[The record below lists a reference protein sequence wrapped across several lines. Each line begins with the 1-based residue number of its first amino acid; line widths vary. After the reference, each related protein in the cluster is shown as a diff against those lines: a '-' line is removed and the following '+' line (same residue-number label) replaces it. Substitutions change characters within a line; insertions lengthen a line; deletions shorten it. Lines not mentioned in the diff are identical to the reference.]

1 MHLTGSLSA
10 GKSALCK
17 PARTHGIIRHC
28 SAKVMFFRN
37 LFREMGLLDQIEE
50 PTKVYCDNNTA
61 IHWVKT
67 GKITDGNQYL
77 QMAFHQTRE
86 WEADGQ
92 ICVLAVNTK
101 DNFSDLMTKPCGKEE
116 YALFLMVFCGY
127 ERWVIKVP
135 RETMTFT

>member
-1 MHLTGSLSA
+1 M
-10 GKSALCK
+10 
-17 PARTHGIIRHC
+17 
-28 SAKVMFFRN
+28 
-37 LFREMGLLDQIEE
+37 
-50 PTKVYCDNNTA
+50 
-61 IHWVKT
+61 

>member
-1 MHLTGSLSA
+1 MA
-10 GKSALCK
+10 
-17 PARTHGIIRHC
+17 
-28 SAKVMFFRN
+28 
-37 LFREMGLLDQIEE
+37 
-50 PTKVYCDNNTA
+50 VYCEP
-61 IHWVKT
+61 WLPSE
-67 GKITDGNQYL
+67 QYL

-92 ICVLAVNTK
+92 IRVLAVHTK

-135 RETMTFT
+135 RDTMTFT